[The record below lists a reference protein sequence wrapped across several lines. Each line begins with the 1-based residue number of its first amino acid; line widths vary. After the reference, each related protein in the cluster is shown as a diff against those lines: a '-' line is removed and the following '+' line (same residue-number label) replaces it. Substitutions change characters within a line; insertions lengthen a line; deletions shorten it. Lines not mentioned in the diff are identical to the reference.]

1 MVLSVLQGNTEQLLR
16 SGCVGETMVLDGQEG
31 TQVLLSWPP
40 STACGPRLSQMLRLE
55 TDVHPVPKRVK
66 DPGECEIEPGRRR
79 LLLAAELVQC
89 AKVTAC
95 LALWGPAYHACLSAV
110 SN

>member
-1 MVLSVLQGNTEQLLR
+1 M
-16 SGCVGETMVLDGQEG
+16 MLDYNATKQCTRNHFTDGP
-31 TQVLLSWPP
+31 LLSWPP
-40 STACGPRLSQMLRLE
+40 STACGPRLSQLLRLE
-55 TDVHPVPKRVK
+55 TDVHPVPKHVK

-95 LALWGPAYHACLSAV
+95 LALWGPAYRLPFCSL
-110 SN
+110 